1 MSVDGELLT
10 GRALV
15 NALATAGVGRWSPDA
30 VRQWIREDPPCPIA
44 EHADQG
50 KPHRYRLQP
59 VLAWLRDR
67 ALRERAKG
75 FTRGD
80 GNDLVERI
88 DRALRGEPA
97 ARTDSAT
104 ASGQAENFAANTS
117 PTPGT
122 GGAAGAEALA
132 QVSQAKAPREQ
143 TDWLALSEAD
153 ALRAVLQGRDPRNW
167 KAAEEADALR
177 RERLIDA
184 RKLIPVEELD
194 AALDLH
200 TEHTR
205 KGIAAATQ
213 AMKLAL
219 RDFIDPLRVHD
230 AERAIEQ
237 QHELLLQQLASTAD
251 LDGNDVPGAREAPSA
266 R

>member
-1 MSVDGELLT
+1 MSAGELLT

-15 NALATAGVGRWSPDA
+15 NELGAAGIGRWSPDA

-50 KPHRYRLQP
+50 KPHRYQLQP

-88 DRALRGEPA
+88 DRALRGEPPA
-97 ARTDSAT
+97 CTDSEL

-117 PTPGT
+117 PTPGA
-122 GGAAGAEALA
+122 GGAASVEASVPL
-132 QVSQAKAPREQ
+132 SPAKAPREQ
-143 TDWLALSEAD
+143 TDWLSLSEAD

-177 RERLIDA
+177 RERLLDE
-184 RKLIPVEELD
+184 RKLIPIDELD

-219 RDFIDPLRVHD
+219 RDFIDPMRLHD
-230 AERAIEQ
+230 AERAIEL
-237 QHELLLQQLASTAD
+237 QHEQLLQQLANTDD
-251 LDGNDVPGAREAPSA
+251 LSPDAGG
-266 R
+266 